1 MAIVGFDRSKFEGI
15 IQTTL
20 SPTTPIR
27 SPEHLRGREKK
38 LEDIRRALVQ
48 PGRNIFVFGDR
59 GVGKTSLAQTAAY
72 EHQSASNAP
81 ILVGCDASSTFF
93 SVAQEIAS
101 RLLDHEF
108 NLIKISKQTK
118 GGFSSKP
125 ITIEH
130 QRATELG
137 PVPRPSSVNEALHML
152 AQSAERHSAQPV
164 IVVDEFERVAS
175 AEDRALFADLIKQAG
190 DQSAPFKIIFCGVAS
205 SLEQLLDAHHSCYR
219 YLVSVQLERLLPAPR
234 FEIIHGASEAVGV
247 SIERSSLARISAI
260 SDGFPHYVHLI
271 TEKLLWEIFSDT
283 NTIKTSTPQHYL
295 RAVRSAVEDIEPKLK
310 ATYEKATLKYSV
322 NEEYEGILWA
332 IADHHE
338 LKRRSADIFDLYC
351 SLMREHDRQPLPRDK
366 FAQRINSLKKAT
378 HASILTGSRQGWYE
392 FTEPVMRGYVRLRA
406 EDQGIELGAD
416 HAAQYRGHNRLR
428 PTQE

>member
-1 MAIVGFDRSKFEGI
+1 MAIAGFDRLRFESV
-15 IQTTL
+15 IQATL

-59 GVGKTSLAQTAAY
+59 GVGKTSLAQTAAF

-81 ILVGCDASSTFF
+81 IFVGCDASSTFF

-108 NLIKISKQTK
+108 NLTKISKQTK

-137 PVPRPSSVNEALHML
+137 PVPRPASVNEALHML
-152 AQSAERHSAQPV
+152 AQSAERHSTQPV
-164 IVVDEFERVAS
+164 IVVDEFERVTS
-175 AEDRALFADLIKQAG
+175 ADDRALFADLIKQAG

-219 YLVSVQLERLLPAPR
+219 YLVSVHLERLLPAPR
-234 FEIIHGASEAVGV
+234 FEIINAASDAVGI

-271 TEKLLWEIFSDT
+271 TEKLLWEIFSDK
-283 NTIKTSTPQHYL
+283 NTINTSTPQHYL
-295 RAVRSAVEDIEPKLK
+295 QAVRSAVEDIEPKLK

-322 NEEYEGILWA
+322 NEEYEGVLWA

-351 SLMREHDRQPLPRDK
+351 SLMREHDRQPLPREK
-366 FAQRINSLKKAT
+366 FTQRINALKKNT

-416 HAAQYRGHNRLR
+416 HAGEYRGHNRLR
-428 PTQE
+428 LAQE